1 MEDNRYAV
9 FRSEAKQV
17 VYKQLLNI
25 DDVKDLNDHLIK
37 MIDSD
42 LVSTNIGTSLV
53 SGKRVHID
61 VDLKSQDYKDLC
73 INLKVTLRDYFPD
86 LRLDPNA
93 RLYSQ
98 SYGSIKPH
106 LDKNHDGVSNYTL
119 LLYLT
124 DNFDDGR
131 LSIKMKRSFQEM
143 QESEPNKFHK
153 TFTFKPLRGYGI
165 IFNKNLLHWASDIF
179 SGIKNFL
186 LIHFHSDF

>member
-1 MEDNRYAV
+1 MIIIFSIIILFEMENNIYGI

-25 DDVKDLNDHLIK
+25 DDVKNLNDHLIK

-61 VDLKSQDYKDLC
+61 VDLKSQYYKDLC
-73 INLKVTLRDYFPD
+73 INLKVTLRNYFPD

-106 LDKNHDGVSNYTL
+106 IDKNHDGMSNYTL

-124 DNFDDGR
+124 DDFDDGK
-131 LSIKMKRSFQEM
+131 LSIKMKR
-143 QESEPNKFHK
+143 
-153 TFTFKPLRGYGI
+153 TFSRNARKLTQ
-165 IFNKNLLHWASDIF
+165 
-179 SGIKNFL
+179 
-186 LIHFHSDF
+186 